1 MSRSVKKSGWCK
13 DGARRSSSGPHFAKK
28 KANKAVRRFG
38 DDIPTKSKFFRKI
51 TNSWDIHD
59 VVYDARPKGSDET
72 AYRDWMK

>member
-1 MSRSVKKSGWCK
+1 
-13 DGARRSSSGPHFAKK
+13 
-28 KANKAVRRFG
+28 VRRFG